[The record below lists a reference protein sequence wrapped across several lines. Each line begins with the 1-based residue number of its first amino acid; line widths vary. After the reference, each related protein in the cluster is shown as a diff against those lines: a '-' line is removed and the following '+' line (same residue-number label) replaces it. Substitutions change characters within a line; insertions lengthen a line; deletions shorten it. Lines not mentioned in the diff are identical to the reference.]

1 MSLPGRL
8 TIAACVTALLTA
20 GGWFVRDTSRG
31 PAPVSRHAP
40 SPRSPA
46 PAPVLRE
53 HAVAHAAIVPP
64 VTPRSD
70 DVDPPAPR
78 TRYFGAREGDRIA
91 LSFDDGPRPAS
102 TARVLAILREHD
114 AHATFFMLGEQVQR
128 HPEAAAAVAAAGHE
142 LGNHGWSHRSWKLL
156 FPSQLQRELDDTA
169 DAIAD
174 ATGTTPHVVRPP
186 FGRFPESAVAIVHGR
201 GDDLVLWSV
210 DSLDSAGADADTI
223 ARTVVDA
230 ARPGDIVL
238 LHDRE
243 WASVRALPQ
252 ILAGLRRKG
261 LRVVPVSQLD

>member
-1 MSLPGRL
+1 MLGALVDGLAAQPARVLSWLISDVPNDDPGVIGSGPTVPDR
-8 TIAACVTALLTA
+8 TTFADALA
-20 GGWFVRDTSRG
+20 
-31 PAPVSRHAP
+31 
-40 SPRSPA
+40 
-46 PAPVLRE
+46 VL
-53 HAVAHAAIVPP
+53 AKYAI
-64 VTPRSD
+64 
-70 DVDPPAPR
+70 DPPAPR

-169 DAIAD
+169 DAIAH

-243 WASVRALPQ
+243 WATVRALPQ

-261 LRVVPVSQLD
+261 LQVVPVSQLD